1 MPHVLTLSAW
11 WLLAAA
17 IPVLLLGQGLL
28 ILFKPLARFDL
39 PVPVVGGIVVAV
51 AVLAVNVS
59 GKAHLAVADKV
70 SNRAWTWLVTPEVQ
84 WIHAPSTPVYL
95 VFSTIFFTC
104 VGLCA
109 SWSVARRGGWLL
121 LLLLAISTLLAV
133 LQNVL
138 GVAMCRWMGQSPL
151 LGLICGSVTMTGG
164 PSTALGFAERFEKA
178 GFPAAAVVG
187 AAAAMFGIVIAGL
200 ISGAF
205 GGQLIRRLHLR
216 PARQVDFSRPVPT
229 DPPRPRRNVSGIF
242 QLARELFRVGQPLV
256 PHLLILLLCIKV
268 GAWISYGIN
277 SAGISMP
284 VYMGALLLGVLV
296 RNVLDAAGMPILR
309 SDVLIAIGN
318 VSLWLFLA
326 MAMAGLDLMEL
337 RRLAVPML
345 AILWAQVVLM
355 LVFALGVTFMLMG
368 RDYDAAVAAAGH
380 VGYGLGI
387 TPNAV
392 AAMDVLEQKFGP
404 SPRAVLAVTI
414 VGAFLIDITN
424 SIVITVHLKLLK

>member
-1 MPHVLTLSAW
+1 MTLSAW

-39 PVPVVGGIVVAV
+39 PVPVVGGIVVAA

-84 WIHAPSTPVYL
+84 WIHAPSTPIYL
-95 VFSTIFFTC
+95 VFSTIFFTS

-133 LQNVL
+133 LQNIL

-164 PSTALGFAERFEKA
+164 PSTALGFADRFVKA

-205 GGQLIRRLHLR
+205 GGQLIRRLNLR
-216 PARQVDFSRPVPT
+216 PPRQADFSRPVPT
-229 DPPRPRRNVSGIF
+229 DPLRPRRNVPGIF
-242 QLARELFRVGQPLV
+242 QLTRDLFRVGGPLI
-256 PHLLILLLCIKV
+256 PHLLILLICIKL

-284 VYMGALLLGVLV
+284 VYMGALLLGVVV
-296 RNVLDAAGMPILR
+296 RNILDAAGMPILR
-309 SDVLIAIGN
+309 TDVLIVIGN

-337 RRLAVPML
+337 KRLAGPML
-345 AILWAQVVLM
+345 AILWAQVALM
-355 LVFALGVTFMLMG
+355 LIFALGVTFMLMG

-424 SIVITVHLKLLK
+424 SIVISIHLNLLK